1 MADDDVTKS
10 EYADVPVA
18 PGETP
23 EELAMRDKYYQG
35 SGTLKKSL
43 RLFYVYAIATGA
55 IFTFMA
61 YWDGFFLTTTGPF
74 TFIGFGLMM
83 VAVLPIGFMYAE
95 WATMCPTAGVELVYG
110 TVGLNKH
117 AGFWS
122 TWLILAAWLA
132 VPPAGVLGIIS
143 WIDYMLELN
152 LSIGWIAFISCIVLA
167 LYTLLSL
174 QNITISGQ
182 IQTFMLLFGFA
193 ACILGSIFWMTSSAW
208 SWDNF
213 SPFIQSGLAT
223 HLGIPA
229 AVIGVALLVT
239 PYFGFEIV
247 PNMVEEGDFP
257 IKKQNQAIL
266 GSIISCGLLYM
277 LYYFALSG
285 MASWG
290 ELTGDGT
297 GQPFASLFAT
307 KEIGTTGFWA
317 AWLWVFGLGAAVFP
331 ITTSVLGFW
340 LSSVRMLFAMGRQN
354 FLPKVFSKCNRHHQP
369 ILPNLLVLGISLA
382 AIITMNYS
390 SFLQSFFTL
399 MAFAAAACYTIIS
412 AASIR
417 AAIMHPDWERPY
429 KIPGGMFMR
438 VLSLVISAVFM
449 FLTVLGQAGYWT
461 MLEYLGIGAL
471 LWLWMVLYKWR
482 KEPVWMETPDGIKEY

>member
-1 MADDDVTKS
+1 MADETTREDYS
-10 EYADVPVA
+10 QVPAA

-23 EELAMRDKYYQG
+23 EELAMRDKYYHG
-35 SGTLKKSL
+35 SGTLKRSL

-83 VAVLPIGFMYAE
+83 IAVLPIGFMYAE
-95 WATMCPTAGVELVYG
+95 WATMCPSAGVELVYG

-143 WIDYMLELN
+143 WLDYMFEWN
-152 LSIGWIAFISCIVLA
+152 LSIGWIALISCIVLA
-167 LYTLLSL
+167 LYTILSL

-182 IQTFMLLFGFA
+182 VQTFMLLFGFA
-193 ACILGSIFWMTSSAW
+193 ACILGSIFWMTSDAW

-213 SPFIQSGLAT
+213 SPFIQSGLAS
-223 HLGIPA
+223 HFGIPA

-266 GSIISCGLLYM
+266 GSIITCGLLYM

-307 KEIGTTGFWA
+307 KEIGTSGFWA
-317 AWLWVFGLGAAVFP
+317 AWLWIFGIGAAVFP

-354 FLPKVFSKCNRHHQP
+354 FLPKAFSKCNRHHQP
-369 ILPNLLVLGISLA
+369 ILPNLLVLGVSLA
-382 AIITMNYS
+382 AIITMNYTT
-390 SFLQSFFTL
+390 FLQNFFTL
-399 MAFAAAACYTIIS
+399 MAFAAAACYAIIS

-417 AAIMHPDWERPY
+417 AAIKHPDWPRPY
-429 KIPGGMFMR
+429 KIPGGMLMR
-438 VLSLVISAVFM
+438 VLSLIISVVFA
-449 FLTVLGQAGYWT
+449 FLTVLGQAGYTT
-461 MLEYLGIGAL
+461 MLEYLGIGAI
-471 LWLWMVLYKWR
+471 LWIWMMVWKWR

>member
-1 MADDDVTKS
+1 MADETREDYS
-10 EYADVPVA
+10 EVPAA
-18 PGETP
+18 PGETA
-23 EELAMRDKYYQG
+23 EELAMRDKYYHG

-95 WATMCPTAGVELVYG
+95 WATMCPSAGVELVYG

-117 AGFWS
+117 MGFWS

-132 VPPAGVLGIIS
+132 VPPAGVLGIIQ
-143 WIDYMLELN
+143 WVNYMFDLN
-152 LSIGWIAFISCIVLA
+152 LTIGAIAVIACIVLS
-167 LYTLLSL
+167 LYTILSL
-174 QNITISGQ
+174 QNITVSGQ
-182 IQTFMLLFGFA
+182 VQTFMLLFGFGV
-193 ACILGSIFWMTSSAW
+193 CILGSIFWITSDAW

-213 SPFIQSGLAT
+213 SPFIQSGLAS

-257 IKKQNQAIL
+257 IKKQNQAIM
-266 GSIISCGLLYM
+266 GSIITCGLLYM
-277 LYYFALSG
+277 LYYFSLAG

-297 GQPFASLFAT
+297 GQPFASLFAV
-307 KEIGTTGFWA
+307 KEMGTTGFWA
-317 AWLWVFGLGAAVFP
+317 AWLWIFGVGAALFP

-354 FLPKVFSKCNRHHQP
+354 FLPKVFAKTNKHHQP
-369 ILPNLLVLGISLA
+369 ILPNLLILGISLA
-382 AIITMNYS
+382 AIITMNYTT
-390 SFLQSFFTL
+390 FLQNFFTL
-399 MAFAAAACYTIIS
+399 MAFAAATCYAIIS
-412 AASIR
+412 ASSIR
-417 AAIMHPDWERPY
+417 AAIIHPEWPRPY
-429 KIPGGMFMR
+429 RIPGGMAMR
-438 VLSLVISAVFM
+438 VLSLIISVVFA
-449 FLTVLGQAGYWT
+449 FLTVLGQAGYT
-461 MLEYLGIGAL
+461 VMLEYLGIGAI
-471 LWLWMVLYKWR
+471 LWIWMIVWKWR